1 MKAHLAASTAAVAL
15 VLSTAAWADPMDPA
29 IERLVVNPG
38 CHDGVGRIVNNSE
51 CIEDNAAFKKLINQY
66 GFAFAPN
73 ATHSARTT
81 GFGGFHVSIEAAY
94 TSIDSKADYWEKGTQ
109 GAVDPSTNASSTRN
123 TGPSDVLQLYSVKL
137 RKSFGFGLEVSGMVG
152 FMAETSLL
160 SGGADVRLS
169 LLEGFRTGVPGY
181 LPDLA
186 VGGGVRTLTGTP
198 EFQLTVAG
206 LDAQLS
212 KPIPIADSSILIPY
226 AGFQYV
232 WIWGDS
238 GLVDLTPGT
247 DPVQYCNYTGPNYP
261 ANPDPNK
268 EGYSGQPVCNGG
280 SSQDFNNNRVFDKAR
295 LERHR
300 LILGMNYRYE
310 MVILGL
316 QFITDITDPGDAQ
329 VGNNVTE
336 VSEATSD
343 GTITRTTEVSDKDLL
358 ANEPR
363 QWTMVVQLGTMF

>member
-1 MKAHLAASTAAVAL
+1 MKARLAAATAASAL
-15 VLSTAAWADPMDPA
+15 LVSAAVQADPMDPA

-38 CHDGVGRIVNNSE
+38 CHDGVGRIVNNSK

-81 GFGGFHVSIEAAY
+81 GFGGFHVSLEAAY
-94 TSIDSKADYWEKGTQ
+94 TSIDSNADYWERGTQ

-123 TGPSDVLQLYSVKL
+123 TGPADVLQLYSVKL
-137 RKSFGFGLEVSGMVG
+137 RKSFGFGLEISGVVG

-198 EFQLTVAG
+198 QFQLTVAG

-212 KPIPIADSSILIPY
+212 KPIPIADSSIIVPY
-226 AGFQYV
+226 VGFQYI

-261 ANPDPNK
+261 ENPDPDK

-300 LILGMNYRYE
+300 LLLGMNYRYE

-329 VGNNVTE
+329 VGGNTTQVN
-336 VSEATSD
+336 EAADD
-343 GTITRTTEVSDKDLL
+343 GTITDTTEISDKDLL

-363 QWTMVVQLGTMF
+363 QWTVVVQLGTMF

>member
-1 MKAHLAASTAAVAL
+1 MSAV
-15 VLSTAAWADPMDPA
+15 VQADPMDPA

-38 CHDGVGRIVNNSE
+38 CHTDAGAILGNGK

-81 GFGGFHVSIEAAY
+81 GFGGFHVSAEAAY
-94 TSIDSKADYWEKGTQ
+94 TSIDSDADYWERGTQ
-109 GAVDPSTNASSTRN
+109 GAVDPSTNASSVRN
-123 TGPSDVLQLYSVKL
+123 TGPADVLQLYSIKL
-137 RKSFGFGLEVSGMVG
+137 RKSFGFGLEIAGMVG

-206 LDAQLS
+206 LDAQIS
-212 KPIPIADSSILIPY
+212 KPIPIADSSIIIPY
-226 AGFQYV
+226 VGFQYI

-247 DPVQYCNYTGPNYP
+247 DPLQDCNYTGPNYP
-261 ANPDPNK
+261 ENPDPDPDK
-268 EGYSGQPVCNGG
+268 EGAYSGQPVCNGG

-310 MVILGL
+310 MVIFGV

-329 VGNNVTE
+329 VGNNVTQ
-336 VSEATSD
+336 VMEATDD
-343 GTITRTTEVSDKDLL
+343 GTVTDTTEVSDKDLL

-363 QWTMVVQLGTMF
+363 QWTMVLQLGTMF

>member
-1 MKAHLAASTAAVAL
+1 
-15 VLSTAAWADPMDPA
+15 
-29 IERLVVNPG
+29 
-38 CHDGVGRIVNNSE
+38 
-51 CIEDNAAFKKLINQY
+51 
-66 GFAFAPN
+66 
-73 ATHSARTT
+73 
-81 GFGGFHVSIEAAY
+81 
-94 TSIDSKADYWEKGTQ
+94 
-109 GAVDPSTNASSTRN
+109 
-123 TGPSDVLQLYSVKL
+123 
-137 RKSFGFGLEVSGMVG
+137 MVG

-160 SGGADVRLS
+160 SGGADIRLS

-198 EFQLTVAG
+198 QFQLTVAG

-212 KPIPIADSSILIPY
+212 KPIPVADSSIIVPY

-247 DPVQYCNYTGPNYP
+247 DPVAYCNYTGPNYP
-261 ANPDPNK
+261 DNPDPDK
-268 EGYSGQPVCNGG
+268 EGYTGQPVCNGG
-280 SSQDFNNNRVFDKAR
+280 SSQDFNNNRVFDEAR

-310 MVILGL
+310 MVILGV

-329 VGNNVTE
+329 IGTNKTQVATDW
-336 VSEATSD
+336 TSD
-343 GTITRTTEVSDKDLL
+343 GTITDTEEISDKDLL

-363 QWTMVVQLGTMF
+363 QWTLVIQLGTMF